1 MCGGQILKGTK
12 MVDQRRGRELKNATM
27 EYLACTEKLRLESSE
42 AEEMCRPL
50 RREDN
55 QESLAKWQVLF
66 TGGEVECGVVRRRW
80 RRERRREAEDAEDD
94 REERES

>member
-1 MCGGQILKGTK
+1 
-12 MVDQRRGRELKNATM
+12 M

-55 QESLAKWQVLF
+55 KESLAKWQVLF
-66 TGGEVECGVVRRRW
+66 TEEEVECGGLPEMETGRRI
-80 RRERRREAEDAEDD
+80 EAEDD
-94 REERES
+94 REERRS

>member
-12 MVDQRRGRELKNATM
+12 MVAQRRGRELKNATM

-55 QESLAKWQVLF
+55 KESLAKWQVLF
-66 TGGEVECGVVRRRW
+66 TGGEVECGGSPEMETGKA
-80 RRERRREAEDAEDD
+80 ERGGGCRG
-94 REERES
+94 